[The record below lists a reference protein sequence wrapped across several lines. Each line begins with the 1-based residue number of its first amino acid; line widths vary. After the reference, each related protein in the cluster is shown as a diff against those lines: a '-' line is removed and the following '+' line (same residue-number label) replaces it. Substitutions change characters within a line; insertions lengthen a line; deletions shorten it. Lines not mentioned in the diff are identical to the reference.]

1 MIKKHA
7 LDALVGLLLSA
18 LLLILIEG
26 SLWSAGIGM
35 GLKRT
40 DLSRGFD
47 PTATY
52 IVPAEGG
59 GWHTRMGAGAYT
71 ERLIPA
77 RSDKTR
83 VLMFGGSNTAGFP
96 RQRLEDLLNVDAKE
110 SKYEVIN
117 LGRPGYGS
125 ERVLILFEQAL
136 RLLDPDIVVLYL
148 GHNEFIEG
156 GFALDLDKALG
167 GGWFKSLTDKGA
179 RTRVGNLVA
188 DVVSLAQEDMRAS
201 STQPSEIKKPETWV
215 GEFSTFDRFTYVET
229 QVYFDAYRQNLHKM
243 IAAAEQRGVR
253 VMLSSVIYNRFAAP
267 HVSTF
272 PAEVTEAQQ
281 VEFDRLYQDAQ
292 FCYPPFLAILLP
304 KGPGERLFAMHFKQG
319 KPGGDLHEN
328 EELPGRRPCM
338 GALATVDPQLP
349 PRRSWFPRVWAFYT
363 SLDKLHHR
371 KFGLEWRNRIAVAE
385 RRLLACLE
393 ICPDHP
399 RALFELG
406 LVHYM
411 MRRGGHVVRERL
423 EQAARYDR
431 GPRKASGAI
440 NDIIREVAAEHPRT
454 LFVDSDEIFAERM
467 PMRLTGWEWMMDHCH
482 LNIGARLVL
491 MRDFSTALL
500 ERWPASEEGR

>member
-71 ERLIPA
+71 ERLIPE

-83 VLMFGGSNTAGFP
+83 VLLFGGSNTAGFP
-96 RQRLEDLLNVDAKE
+96 RQRLEDLLNVEAKE
-110 SKYEVIN
+110 STYEVIN

-125 ERVLILFEQAL
+125 ERVSILFDQAL

-156 GFALDLDKALG
+156 GFALNLDEALSC
-167 GGWFKSLTDKGA
+167 GWLKSLTERAA
-179 RTRVGNLVA
+179 RTRTGNLVA
-188 DVVSLAQEDMRAS
+188 DVVGLAKEDMRAS
-201 STQPSEIKKPETWV
+201 RSQAFEVKKPETWV
-215 GEFSTFDRFTYVET
+215 GEFSTFDRFTYEET

-243 IAAAEQRGVR
+243 LAAAEQRGVR

-272 PAEVTEAQQ
+272 PTEMAEAQRE
-281 VEFDRLYQDAQ
+281 EFEHLYQQAQ
-292 FCYPPFLAILLP
+292 SCYPPFLAILLP
-304 KGPGERLFAMHFKQG
+304 NGPDERLFALHFKQG
-319 KPGGDLHEN
+319 KSGGDLHET

-338 GALATVDPQLP
+338 GALATADPLLP
-349 PRRSWFPRVWAFYT
+349 PRRSWLPRVWAFYK

-371 KFGLEWRNRIAVAE
+371 KFGLDWRNRLAVAE
-385 RRLLACLE
+385 RRLLSCLE

-399 RALFELG
+399 RVLFELG

-411 MRRGGHVVRERL
+411 MQRGGHVVRERL
-423 EQAARYDR
+423 ENAARYDR

-454 LFVDSDEIFAERM
+454 LFVDSDEIFAEYM

-482 LNIGARLVL
+482 LNIGARVVL
-491 MRDFSTALL
+491 MRNFSAALL
-500 ERWPASEEGR
+500 ERWPAGKEGR